1 MPHEAAPPLS
11 NLKERELT
19 QSQSDLS
26 HSSPNDGQGFAAST
40 STAVDGRGD
49 ASTLLEQVERDAFEI
64 AQLEAARGMRP
75 ASTAVDGRG
84 DASTLQEHALSAMR
98 STRTAWHGTR
108 RPLRRT
114 ACEWHGPTASSTGY
128 ARHLKAFDRAY
139 AARAS
144 TPVAAWISVSE
155 RLPKIGETVLCFFAP
170 IVGMMVDGANFATAT
185 MSAPDHWHNPDDDED
200 DYVIPTLWQRI
211 AAPSATTGGAE

>member
-1 MPHEAAPPLS
+1 MRPRCFDTHRVAWRTAIEHLARQDDSGYWPHE
-11 NLKERELT
+11 
-19 QSQSDLS
+19 
-26 HSSPNDGQGFAAST
+26 
-40 STAVDGRGD
+40 
-49 ASTLLEQVERDAFEI
+49 
-64 AQLEAARGMRP
+64 
-75 ASTAVDGRG
+75 
-84 DASTLQEHALSAMR
+84 
-98 STRTAWHGTR
+98 
-108 RPLRRT
+108 
-114 ACEWHGPTASSTGY
+114 
-128 ARHLKAFDRAY
+128 LKAFDRAY